1 MSEIQM
7 IKYVRPLQL
16 AGYNIKKMV
25 YNQIEKQEYTNLNI
39 EMSFSVVDTE
49 KLKLDEIEVYQS
61 VIELALLVK
70 EDDNEL
76 FDVIIEGG
84 YNSPMSI
91 GKEKFEKYIREYALF
106 ELYIIVKQKIYEITS
121 VNSFD
126 TSVILPMFDFKS
138 LSNDLNIKI

>member
-1 MSEIQM
+1 M